1 MNRKSSHHRSA
12 IPPDRRL
19 TAALAFI
26 CLLGAAACATA
37 RTYLADSRWPKNPI
51 KIDGKSDDWRGA
63 LAFVDEGELSLGF
76 HNDQDN
82 LYLCLLVANDMMR
95 NQIMR
100 SGLTVWFDSKGGKDK
115 SLGIRFPLGGRPD
128 EFPMDGPPIRER
140 AEDDQEERS
149 SPPERGFPPEGALD
163 ELEIIRA
170 GKDAPER
177 VKLEQARGLEVKV
190 EAETGLLVYELKI
203 PLLGD
208 GQTAVAIGAKP
219 GTTVGIGFET
229 SKLRQGGR
237 NFGGRGPG
245 GTPPGGMGGIP
256 GGGGGRGRFGGR
268 GPGNFDLPKPL
279 KIWAFVKLSS
289 SATGSSAGLASL
301 ESVD

>member
-1 MNRKSSHHRSA
+1 MSRKSSHHRSA
-12 IPPDRRL
+12 ISPDRRIA
-19 TAALAFI
+19 AALAFI

-37 RTYLADSRWPKNPI
+37 KTYLADSPWPKNPI
-51 KIDGKSDDWRGA
+51 NIDGKSDDWRGA

-76 HNDQDN
+76 YNDRDN

-128 EFPMDGPPIRER
+128 EFPMDGPSIGDRSENDR
-140 AEDDQEERS
+140 EERP
-149 SPPERGFPPEGALD
+149 SPPEGGFPPEGALD
-163 ELEIIRA
+163 EIEIIRA

-177 VKLEQARGLEVKV
+177 VKIEEVRGLEVKV

-208 GQTAVAIGAKP
+208 GRTAVTIGAKP

-229 SKLRQGGR
+229 SKLKLGGR
-237 NFGGRGPG
+237 NLGGRGRG
-245 GTPPGGMGGIP
+245 GMPPGGMGMP
-256 GGGGGRGRFGGR
+256 PMGGGRGGFGGR

-289 SATGSSAGLASL
+289 GATGSSTGLESL
-301 ESVD
+301 ENKD

>member
-1 MNRKSSHHRSA
+1 MNRKSSHRRNA
-12 IPPDRRL
+12 ISPDRRI

-100 SGLTVWFDSKGGKDK
+100 GGLTVWFDSKGGKEK
-115 SLGIRFPLGGRPD
+115 SLGIKFPLGGRPD
-128 EFPMDGPPIRER
+128 EFPMDGPPIREG
-140 AEDDQEERS
+140 AEDNREERP
-149 SPPERGFPPEGALD
+149 SPPEGAIPPEGALD

-177 VKLEQARGLEVKV
+177 VKLEKMRGLEVKV

-229 SKLRQGGR
+229 SKLKLGGR

-245 GTPPGGMGGIP
+245 GTPPGGMGLP
-256 GGGGGRGRFGGR
+256 PMGGRRGGFGGR
-268 GPGNFDLPKPL
+268 GMGNFDLPKPL

-289 SATGSSAGLASL
+289 GATGASPGLESL
-301 ESVD
+301 ENKD